1 MNRIPPAPT
10 PAPAAAAQRPARR
23 CGRHAVLGTAL
34 ATAPLLA
41 HAHSAGLAVL
51 LSAGYAL
58 PPFVLAAV
66 LAVGLGWGQRL
77 LIGAVAA
84 LSAIVGLVVV
94 QSWSVRQMGDAPLAF
109 WQLIA
114 GSYALSALVSVGAW
128 LALRRRQRRRS
139 PPRRDRA

>member
-1 MNRIPPAPT
+1 MNRSPPAPT
-10 PAPAAAAQRPARR
+10 PAPAAAAQRPALR
-23 CGRHAVLGTAL
+23 CVQHAVLGTAL

-94 QSWSVRQMGDAPLAF
+94 QSWSVGRMGDAPLAF

-114 GSYALSALVSVGAW
+114 GSYIVSALVSVAVW
-128 LALRRRQRRRS
+128 LALRRRQQRRS

>member
-1 MNRIPPAPT
+1 MNRIAPAPT

-23 CGRHAVLGTAL
+23 CVRHAVLGTAL
-34 ATAPLLA
+34 VTAPLLA

-58 PPFVLAAV
+58 PPFVLAAA
-66 LAVGLGWGQRL
+66 LAVGLTWGQRL
-77 LIGAVAA
+77 LVGGVAA
-84 LSAIVGLVVV
+84 LSAIVGLVAV
-94 QSWSVRQMGDAPLAF
+94 QSWSVGRMGDAPLAF

-114 GSYALSALVSVGAW
+114 GSYAISALVSVAVW
-128 LALRRRQRRRS
+128 LALRRRQQRRS